1 MASMWENLKDVRAAE
16 AARAQRRPAGG
27 GRSRSVRTGPWR
39 AIALVLAVLVV
50 LGAAAWG
57 VIGVVLSNPY
67 FLLSSVELQGAR
79 FVAKSQVE
87 DQFVTDRGRSLLRV
101 PLEERRQ
108 AIERIP
114 WIRSASVT
122 RVFPDRI
129 AVALAERVPVAFVW
143 TADGIALLDEEG
155 VILDLPPD
163 SDFHFPVVR
172 GVTTDQSPEERRDRM
187 KLFTEMMTDL
197 GRSEGD
203 LIAGISEV
211 DLTDPQD
218 ARVIVADGSGAV
230 LLHLG
235 REDFLLRYTLYA
247 SQIGQWQQKFA
258 NVRSVDLRFEGQVV
272 INADSQAPAR
282 SYGASSP

>member
-1 MASMWENLKDVRAAE
+1 M
-16 AARAQRRPAGG
+16 
-27 GRSRSVRTGPWR
+27 PWR
-39 AIALVLAVLVV
+39 AIALGLAVVAA
-50 LGAAAWG
+50 LGGAAWG
-57 VIGVVLSNPY
+57 VSRIVLSTPY
-67 FLLSSVELQGAR
+67 FFLASVELQGAQ
-79 FVAKSQVE
+79 FVARSLVE

-101 PLEERRQ
+101 PLEERRR
-108 AIERIP
+108 AIEQIP

-155 VILDLPPD
+155 VILDLPPNAE
-163 SDFHFPVVR
+163 FHFPVVR
-172 GVTTDQSPEERRDRM
+172 GVTVDQPPEERLARM
-187 KLFTEMMTDL
+187 KLFTEMMYDL
-197 GRSEGD
+197 SRSEGD

-211 DLTDPQD
+211 DLSDPQD
-218 ARVIVADGSGAV
+218 ARVILADGSGAV

-235 REDFLLRYTLYA
+235 REDFLRRYMLYA
-247 SQIGQWQQKFA
+247 SQISQWQQKFA

-282 SYGASSP
+282 SSGASSP